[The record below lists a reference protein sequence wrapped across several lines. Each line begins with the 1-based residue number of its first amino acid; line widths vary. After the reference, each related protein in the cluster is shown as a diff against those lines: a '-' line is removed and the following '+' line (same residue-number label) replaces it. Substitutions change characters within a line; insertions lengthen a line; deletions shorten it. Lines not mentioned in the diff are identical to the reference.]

1 MKKIRVSEY
10 WETVTVN
17 KIAVQIIDDENDDDV
32 IESTIAS
39 VEYGEVLDSGNIRDY
54 TKEEALKLF
63 RSAAVI
69 NAIII
74 SNLKLMK
81 N

>member
-74 SNLKLMK
+74 SNLKLME

>member
-1 MKKIRVSEY
+1 MKTIRVSEY